1 MSGTAGHDAGALLRR
16 VSAAPG
22 ELKICYNFHKHYE

>member
-1 MSGTAGHDAGALLRR
+1 MSGTARRDAGALLRR
-16 VSAAPG
+16 VSAALG

>member
-1 MSGTAGHDAGALLRR
+1 MSDTAGRNAGALLRR
-16 VSAAPG
+16 VSAAPS

>member
-1 MSGTAGHDAGALLRR
+1 MSDAAGRDASALLRR
-16 VSAAPG
+16 VSIALG

>member
-1 MSGTAGHDAGALLRR
+1 MSDTAGYDAGVLLRR
-16 VSAAPG
+16 VSAELG